1 MGGPSPSSREVA
13 MNYALS
19 ALVYTLSLSL
29 GMLLLLEVG
38 RRIGL
43 RRRAKAAEGAVA
55 GSGVIEG
62 AVFALL
68 GLLVAFTFSGAAARF
83 DTRRQ
88 LIVEE
93 TNAIGTAYLRLD
105 LLPAAAQQTLRE
117 RFRQYLAVRLEGYH
131 KLSDVAA
138 VQEALA
144 RSVQLQGG
152 IWTQAVAG
160 SRRQDAHPDAAKL
173 LLPALNA
180 MIDMTT
186 TRILVACIHLP
197 TTIVAMLFG
206 LALACA
212 LLAGHG
218 MVDGTARS
226 WPHIV
231 SFVAIIAAAVYVIL
245 DLEFPRLGLLQVKAF
260 DQALEA
266 LLQSMK

>member
-1 MGGPSPSSREVA
+1 LLPQRRNASSI
-13 MNYALS
+13 
-19 ALVYTLSLSL
+19 
-29 GMLLLLEVG
+29 GMLLLFEIG

-55 GSGVIEG
+55 GSGGIEG
-62 AVFALL
+62 AVFALC

-105 LLPAAAQQTLRE
+105 LLPADVQPTLRE
-117 RFRQYLAVRLEGYH
+117 RFRQYLAARLEAYR
-131 KLSDVAA
+131 KLPDIAA
-138 VQEALA
+138 AQETLA
-144 RSVQLQGG
+144 RSVQLQGE
-152 IWTQAVAG
+152 IWTRAVAE
-160 SRRQDAHPDAAKL
+160 SRRQEAPPDAAKL
-173 LLPALNA
+173 LLPVLNA
-180 MIDMTT
+180 MVDITT
-186 TRILVACIHLP
+186 TRTLAAHMHPP
-197 TTIVAMLFG
+197 TIIIAMLFG

-218 MVDGTARS
+218 MADGTARR
-226 WPHIV
+226 WLPIV
-231 SFVAIIAAAVYVIL
+231 SFTAIITVVVYVIL
-245 DLEFPRLGLLQVKAF
+245 DLEFPRQGLLQVKAF

>member
-1 MGGPSPSSREVA
+1 
-13 MNYALS
+13 LS
-19 ALVYTLSLSL
+19 GLSLLL
-29 GMLLLLEVG
+29 GMLLLFEVG

-43 RRRAKAAEGAVA
+43 RRRAKATEGAIA

-62 AVFALL
+62 AVFALF

-105 LLPAAAQQTLRE
+105 LLPVEAQLTLRE
-117 RFRQYLAVRLEGYH
+117 RFRQYLAARLEDYR
-131 KLSDVAA
+131 KLPDMAA
-138 VQEALA
+138 AQKALE
-144 RSVQLQGG
+144 RSVQLQGE
-152 IWTQAVAG
+152 IWTQTVAE
-160 SRRQDAHPDAAKL
+160 SRRQEAHPDAAKL

-180 MIDMTT
+180 MIDITT
-186 TRILVACIHLP
+186 TRTLATHMHPPMII
-197 TTIVAMLFG
+197 IAMLFG

-218 MVDGTARS
+218 MANGPARR
-226 WPHIV
+226 WLAIV
-231 SFVAIIAAAVYVIL
+231 SFIAIITVVVYVIL
-245 DLEFPRLGLLQVKAF
+245 DMEFPRRGLLQVKAF